1 MLRSVRAQWSP
12 EASGQHLDREH
23 DQRDPEDDPEPDQQR
38 PGERC
43 SHIPCGRVLLAV
55 GAADRLALLVP
66 RGLPL
71 VRPRLL
77 PVTHDDS
84 FWLSGT
90 AAYPTGP
97 AVCGLPP
104 RSRAGIALPRTRRG
118 VGAEDVLDMV
128 EDQGLRRG
136 IEPTVAHPVIL
147 HRQVLAEKW

>member
-1 MLRSVRAQWSP
+1 MLRFVRAQWSP
-12 EASGQHLDREH
+12 EASGQHVDREH

-43 SHIPCGRVLLAV
+43 SHIPSGRVLLTV
-55 GAADRLALLVP
+55 GAPDRLALLVP

-84 FWLSGT
+84 FRLSGR

-97 AVCGLPP
+97 AVCDPP
-104 RSRAGIALPRTRRG
+104 LSPRRGIASPRTRGR
-118 VGAEDVLDMV
+118 VGAEDVLNMV
-128 EDQGLRRG
+128 E
-136 IEPTVAHPVIL
+136 
-147 HRQVLAEKW
+147 